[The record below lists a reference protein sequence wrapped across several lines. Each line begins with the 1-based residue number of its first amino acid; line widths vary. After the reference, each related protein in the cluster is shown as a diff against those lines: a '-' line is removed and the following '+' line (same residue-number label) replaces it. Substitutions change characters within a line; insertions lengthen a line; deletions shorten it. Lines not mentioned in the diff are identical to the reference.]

1 MNVADYWFDKSFR
14 TISEIIGWYND
25 GSFISNDPKYNIPPV
40 ISDNIAES
48 DLEIMFCGGL
58 IRLFGVQDDRGCV
71 HINEHDYQIV
81 RHFVESVNPEL
92 EPVKRRRRMN
102 LSVLCIFLD
111 YRSDND
117 LKEHFFERILK

>member
-1 MNVADYWFDKSFR
+1 MNAFGYFFENHYWTIRQIIDYYK
-14 TISEIIGWYND
+14 D
-25 GSFISNDPKYNIPPV
+25 GSFISNDPKYNIPPA
-40 ISDNIAES
+40 ISDNISES
-48 DLEIMFCGGL
+48 DLEIMFFGGL

-81 RHFVESVNPEL
+81 KHFVESVNPEL